1 MKEQTVPVEE
11 VVLDER
17 CQARAEVSHETVAE
31 YADAYRSKT
40 KLPPVD
46 VFAVVGK
53 LYLVDGFHRIAA
65 LRVAGASFARVRIVG
80 EGDLDAAIWHATSV
94 NAAHGLRRSNA
105 DKRRAVTIALASSIG
120 SEQSSAIIAEHC
132 GVSRNFVSELRA
144 ELERVSS
151 DDTSPR
157 TRTDKLGRQQPARKP
172 RRDVS
177 SEDTSKPQS
186 SAPEIDSVDDVPEPL
201 LYPHEKPAIP
211 ATSGGPTHG
220 AALLEAAGI
229 VRRAR
234 LDAMKHAGPEA
245 HHAWQRAESLLR
257 DAEKALA
264 LAEPV
269 TCPKCGGKGC
279 VPCRNRGWRE
289 RSEVA
294 GC

>member
-17 CQARAEVSHETVAE
+17 CQARATIDPDTIRE
-31 YADAYRSKT
+31 YAEAYKAKT

-46 VFAVVGK
+46 VFRVAGK
-53 LYLVDGFHRIAA
+53 LYLVDGFHRFAA
-65 LRVAGASFARVRIVG
+65 LRSAGDTFARVRVVG
-80 EGDLDAAIWHATSV
+80 DGSLDEAVWHATSV
-94 NAAHGLRRSNA
+94 NATHGLKRTNA
-105 DKRRAVTIALASSIG
+105 DKRRAVEIALRSAIG
-120 SEQSSAIIAEHC
+120 SEQSSRTIAEHV
-132 GVSRNFVSELRA
+132 GVSDFLVRDVRA
-144 ELERVSS
+144 EVEAANDVRDS
-151 DDTSPR
+151 R
-157 TRTDKLGRQQPARKP
+157 TLTDSLGRQQPSKKP
-172 RRDVS
+172 KRDVGNS
-177 SEDTSKPQS
+177 RT
-186 SAPEIDSVDDVPEPL
+186 SAPTSAVEKEELGSVDDVPEPL
-201 LYPHEKPAIP
+201 LYPHEK
-211 ATSGGPTHG
+211 GPTHG

-234 LDAMKHAGPEA
+234 LEAMKHAGPEA

-257 DAEKALA
+257 DAEKALT